1 LARQLAELVH
11 EGELPKSLNV
21 LGSGNRH
28 VYQREKQKWEGIFQ
42 VYLLKQRVPRR
53 LAYVEAQGVLTVP
66 DKRRRDSGNFRF
78 FIEKALGDTLQKGG
92 WLEDDDHTRYRF
104 GDVTIKYEKGVR
116 ATAVAL
122 WYQTL

>member
-1 LARQLAELVH
+1 VNRHLAELVH
-11 EGELPKSLNV
+11 AGELPKSMNA

-42 VYLLKQRVPRR
+42 VYLLKERVPRR
-53 LAYVEAQGVLTVP
+53 LKWVDAKGVLTVP
-66 DKRRRDSGNFRF
+66 DRRRRDSGNFRF
-78 FIEKALGDTLQKGG
+78 FIEKALGDTLVKGG

-104 GDVTIKYEKGVR
+104 GDVTIQYEKGVS

-122 WYQTL
+122 HYETT